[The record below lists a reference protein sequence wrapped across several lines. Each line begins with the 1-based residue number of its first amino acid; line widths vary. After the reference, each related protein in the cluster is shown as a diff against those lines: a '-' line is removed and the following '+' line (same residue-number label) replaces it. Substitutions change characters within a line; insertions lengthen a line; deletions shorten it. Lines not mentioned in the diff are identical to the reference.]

1 MAHSCDEVKQTILL
15 LEESLEGDVPT
26 STITTFHAIHGGGP
40 EKPYLQYGYM
50 PFLDRMNELPSK
62 SEWLET
68 KGSSCMLSKL
78 GRQTFQKLFE
88 MVSLCHTGNKCFTG
102 KFECENIIY
111 LPSADAY
118 MIDPYVN
125 AVAVDF
131 TPSGYKDDIKA
142 LGKVLE
148 KVCMMKLDS
157 SQEKIAYVAH
167 LLKTMREMPWGAESS
182 QTFKAFIRNHP
193 CMMSSAS
200 RQGLILEVH
209 RYIKFQHD
217 DSMDPVLQSPYTW
230 GWIAEC
236 DRDFNPVYL
245 YNWRL
250 WPPRG
255 AAYYENEWSWFTFCR
270 NFLSHPN
277 QNLTIQEAD
286 IAIWWYFDEH
296 LADFLCRLSCTH
308 EFKVN
313 IFDKDSFCTHPA
325 KWERYQCVLYYE
337 QVPNLEYSTE
347 ESEYEHEEEKPEYA
361 EEEPEYAEE
370 EPSPGQ
376 IRWLGLRKS
385 IFV

>member
-1 MAHSCDEVKQTILL
+1 
-15 LEESLEGDVPT
+15 
-26 STITTFHAIHGGGP
+26 
-40 EKPYLQYGYM
+40 
-50 PFLDRMNELPSK
+50 
-62 SEWLET
+62 
-68 KGSSCMLSKL
+68 
-78 GRQTFQKLFE
+78 
-88 MVSLCHTGNKCFTG
+88 
-102 KFECENIIY
+102 
-111 LPSADAY
+111 

-193 CMMSSAS
+193 CMMSSSS

-277 QNLTIQEAD
+277 QNLTIQEVD

-361 EEEPEYAEE
+361 EEEP
-370 EPSPGQ
+370 SPGE

-385 IFV
+385 ISV